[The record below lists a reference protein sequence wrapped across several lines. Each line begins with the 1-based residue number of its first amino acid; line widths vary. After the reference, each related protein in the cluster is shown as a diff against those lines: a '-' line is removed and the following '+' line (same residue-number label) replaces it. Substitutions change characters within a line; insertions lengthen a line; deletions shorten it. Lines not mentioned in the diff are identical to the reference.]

1 MSQPSADNAVIIT
14 IDAGTTGVRAFAVD
28 LDGHPVGRR
37 YQEFTQ
43 YFPQPGW
50 VEHDAA
56 EIWSVTQKVLHEL
69 VTELGRTV
77 AAVGI
82 TDQRETIV
90 AWNRRTGSP
99 LHAAIVWQDRRT
111 AKRCEELVSQ
121 GELPAIRATTGLVL
135 DPYFSA
141 SKIEW
146 LLTQGQVSADQDL
159 MLGTI
164 DSWLL
169 WNLTGGAAHLT
180 DPSNASRTMLF
191 DIRSGGWSE
200 DLCELFGVPI
210 TALPQVRPSAGLFG
224 TTVASSG
231 LPAGIPITG
240 IVGDQQAALFGQA
253 CVHPGMAKN
262 TYGTGSFVLMN
273 VGSTCP
279 EPSEGLLTTVA
290 WTLPERMLSN
300 GTSSNGTSS
309 NGTSSSGLTTQ
320 YALEG
325 SIFATGA
332 AVQWLR
338 DGLGIIEEAAEIGP
352 LAASVPDSGGVVLV
366 PAFAG
371 LGSPYWDPYAR
382 GTVVGITRGSG
393 RAQFARA
400 VVESMAYQTRDVVDA
415 MTAASGTQLEEL
427 RVDGGA
433 SVMPLLLQLQADQLG
448 VTVLRSSV
456 AETTALGASYMAG
469 LGAEIWSDLSEVSQH
484 WQADAQ
490 VEPSE
495 DSSEANAAYAQW
507 LRAVDR
513 SRSWVSS

>member
-1 MSQPSADNAVIIT
+1 M
-14 IDAGTTGVRAFAVD
+14 
-28 LDGHPVGRR
+28 
-37 YQEFTQ
+37 
-43 YFPQPGW
+43 
-50 VEHDAA
+50 
-56 EIWSVTQKVLHEL
+56 
-69 VTELGRTV
+69 
-77 AAVGI
+77 
-82 TDQRETIV
+82 
-90 AWNRRTGSP
+90 
-99 LHAAIVWQDRRT
+99 
-111 AKRCEELVSQ
+111 
-121 GELPAIRATTGLVL
+121 
-135 DPYFSA
+135 
-141 SKIEW
+141 
-146 LLTQGQVSADQDL
+146 
-159 MLGTI
+159 
-164 DSWLL
+164 
-169 WNLTGGAAHLT
+169 
-180 DPSNASRTMLF
+180 
-191 DIRSGGWSE
+191 
-200 DLCELFGVPI
+200 
-210 TALPQVRPSAGLFG
+210 
-224 TTVASSG
+224 
-231 LPAGIPITG
+231 
-240 IVGDQQAALFGQA
+240 
-253 CVHPGMAKN
+253 
-262 TYGTGSFVLMN
+262 
-273 VGSTCP
+273 
-279 EPSEGLLTTVA
+279 A

-507 LRAVDR
+507 LRAVER